1 LPQEL
6 YDRLNECQPDPSLD
20 TKKAGCESVLIR
32 DGKTGKTLVEPP
44 FPGIRRMQIQKT
56 KQNWSEG
63 LNIRFGKR
71 LVDIT
76 TTSSGVTAH
85 FEDGTSEIGSV
96 LIGADGGTSRV
107 RKWLLGPL
115 AAPDVLPYVFMNFS
129 FQVTA
134 DNALYLDKQI
144 HPIVDVGVHPRSM
157 YIGLFVLD
165 KPDLAKPETWIFY
178 ILATWPK
185 TTAEDE
191 ENTGDRLKRLRARMG
206 DDWCEPYKSAVSWV
220 PDDVEIKRDEL
231 KIWHGKKWDNKEGRV
246 TLAGDAA
253 HSMTFRK

>member
-1 LPQEL
+1 M
-6 YDRLNECQPDPSLD
+6 
-20 TKKAGCESVLIR
+20 LIR

-134 DNALYLDKQI
+134 DNAVYLDKQI